1 MDLNS
6 IDKVLHSHPA
16 FRLAQARKAVFCDLV
31 EDWHDV
37 TSLPKDV
44 RVTLAKDCPLQIE
57 ATMQTSADGQTNK
70 AAITFTDGENVG
82 VQSLDFARDD
92 IEPLHSRPAVAVKEQ
107 GDVVETVLMRYPDRN
122 TVCVS
127 SQVGCAMGCDYC
139 ATGQMGF
146 TRDLTAAEM
155 VEQVIFFAR
164 ILKRENKRVS
174 NVVFMGMGE
183 PFLNYDNVMAA
194 IDILNDKNGLNIGSR
209 HIAISTCGI
218 VEGIKKLAEES
229 KQVSLAISLNA
240 PNDKLRSELMAVN
253 KQYPLKEVLRAVDA
267 YIAKTKRKVMFEYL
281 MIAGVNDSIAEAKA
295 LAKIMARPLYMV
307 NLIPYNFTGKY
318 KSSSATQIQKF
329 RDVLVA
335 AGIYTTQRKRFGR
348 GIKAAC
354 GQLAATQNS

>member
-1 MDLNS
+1 MNLNS
-6 IDKVLHSHPA
+6 LDKILSAHPS
-16 FRLAQARKAVFCDLV
+16 FRLTQAKKAVFCDLM
-31 EDWHDV
+31 EDWDEV
-37 TSLPKDV
+37 TSLPKEI
-44 RVTLAKDCPLQIE
+44 RGALAKDCPLEIDS
-57 ATMQTSADGQTNK
+57 AMQTSADGQTNK
-70 AAITFTDGENVG
+70 AAITLADG
-82 VQSLDFARDD
+82 AR
-92 IEPLHSRPAVAVKEQ
+92 
-107 GDVVETVLMRYPDRN
+107 VETVLMRYAERN

-146 TRDLTAAEM
+146 TRDLTADEM

-164 ILKRENKRVS
+164 ILKKENKRVS

-194 IDILNDKNGLNIGSR
+194 IDAINDKNGLNIGSR

-218 VEGIKKLAEES
+218 VEGIKKLADEP

-240 PNDKLRSELMAVN
+240 PNDSLRSELMAVN
-253 KQYPLKEVLRAVDA
+253 KRYPLKNILRAVDD

-281 MIAGVNDSIAEAKA
+281 MIAGVNDSIEQAKA
-295 LAKIMARPLYMV
+295 LAKIMAKPLYMV

-318 KSSSATQIQKF
+318 KASSAAQVQKF
-329 RDVLVA
+329 RDVLVE

-354 GQLAATQNS
+354 GQLVAGLG